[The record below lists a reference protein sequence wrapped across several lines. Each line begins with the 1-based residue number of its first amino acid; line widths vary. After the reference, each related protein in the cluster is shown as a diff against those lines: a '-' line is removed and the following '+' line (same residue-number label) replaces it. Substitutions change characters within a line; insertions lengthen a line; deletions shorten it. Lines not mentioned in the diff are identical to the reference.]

1 MRRNE
6 SAGHMPHCGPSRGGC
21 WRLIAQVDCV
31 QQKIAGYRR
40 EWARPPVAKLTG
52 FATLCPPS
60 EQLIRFHIM
69 PQTTGLL
76 VPGSLFLFSLGALAD
91 TTDPDREPLAILE
104 VAGATSTSLTPG
116 GSSFGPSVAVE
127 VTPIENWLEIEIGV
141 TPLFRRHHSAEWNT
155 DVLFKNPWALSRHFE
170 FMAGFGPE
178 WLYSKEPGAKG
189 HSIAGESV
197 LNLMYWPG
205 SKRRFGMFV
214 IRRNRGPANRDQIAK
229 GDVSTI
235 RTDLHRAVVS

>member
-1 MRRNE
+1 MRVPVICHIVDHGKGAVDARF
-6 SAGHMPHCGPSRGGC
+6 
-21 WRLIAQVDCV
+21 AQVDCV

-104 VAGATSTSLTPG
+104 VAGATSSLTPG

-155 DVLFKNPWALSRHFE
+155 DVLFKNP
-170 FMAGFGPE
+170 GPFPDTSSL
-178 WLYSKEPGAKG
+178 WQASARSGCIRKNRAPKG
-189 HSIAGESV
+189 T
-197 LNLMYWPG
+197 
-205 SKRRFGMFV
+205 
-214 IRRNRGPANRDQIAK
+214 Q
-229 GDVSTI
+229 
-235 RTDLHRAVVS
+235 